1 MRNLNSI
8 PKISVIIPSLNQEKY
23 LRQAIESVISQNYP
37 NLELFIFDGQSQDQS
52 VEVIKEYENYI
63 HTWKSEPDNGQSDA
77 INKGFKQATGNLVA
91 WLNADDYYLPNTFSE
106 LALSYSANPQ
116 APFHFGNGLRVDKNG
131 KTISKF
137 CPTDALLFD
146 RQALVIGL
154 NYILQPSTFIN
165 RTALETVGYLDPN
178 LHYGMDSD
186 LWIRLS
192 SVGKPV
198 AINKTLSASREYETT
213 KTSTGSFERVEELRR
228 IGMKYSGLSITPGAI
243 CYFLDTLYRYT
254 QENSDIYPS
263 SYSRAIVSFWQQ
275 TSALFPAFE
284 ARPDGFPDKSRRPR
298 HLKK

>member
-1 MRNLNSI
+1 MRSLNSI
-8 PKISVIIPSLNQEKY
+8 PKISVIIPLLNQEKY
-23 LRQAIESVISQNYP
+23 LRQAIESVTSQNYP

-52 VEVIKEYENYI
+52 VEIIKEYESYI
-63 HTWKSEPDNGQSDA
+63 HTWKSELDTGQSDA
-77 INKGFKQATGNLVA
+77 INKGFTQATGDLVA
-91 WLNADDYYLPNTFSE
+91 WLNADDYYLPNAFRE
-106 LALSYSANPQ
+106 LVSSYSANPQ

-137 CPTDALLFD
+137 CPTNTLRFD

-165 RTALETVGYLDPN
+165 RTALEKVGYLDPD

-198 AINKTLSASREYETT
+198 AINKALSASREYETT

-243 CYFLDTLYRYT
+243 CYFLDTLHRYT
-254 QENSDIYPS
+254 QENVDIYPP
-263 SYSRAIVSFWQQ
+263 SYSQAIVSFWQQ
-275 TSALFPAFE
+275 TSSLFLAFE
-284 ARPDGFPDKSRRPR
+284 ARPDGFPDKPRRSWPFKR
-298 HLKK
+298 